1 MILDVALEK
10 LILTLEKLP
19 LADCSFRKNDC
30 ISWLSGKKNTSANQE
45 HLVVLLWMKK
55 DIDGPKKRKKQLSAR
70 VKGSN

>member
-30 ISWLSGKKNTSANQE
+30 ISWLSGKKY
-45 HLVVLLWMKK
+45 LL
-55 DIDGPKKRKKQLSAR
+55 DYEIAFLICVS
-70 VKGSN
+70 